1 MNAIKAVE
9 IAKKVSG
16 DVSEDILYRACER
29 LEMMIEKYAEL
40 KLCNRCKN
48 IKLNDENKCEN
59 YSTDKNGK
67 CQKYEFKF
75 DKEAPLIAA
84 GGVYNGYDDLYTIYL
99 KREAALAV
107 EDWDCFSS
115 YDALYAIK
123 WSDLCREIV
132 RTHKPEAQSF
142 GPDWRWG

>member
-40 KLCNRCKN
+40 SHK
-48 IKLNDENKCEN
+48 
-59 YSTDKNGK
+59 
-67 CQKYEFKF
+67 EF
-75 DKEAPLIAA
+75 DRNALLIAA

-99 KREAALAV
+99 KREAALCI

-115 YDALYAIK
+115 YDALFAIK
-123 WSDLCREIV
+123 WSDLCKEIV
-132 RTHKPEAQSF
+132 MTHNPEAQSF
-142 GPDWRWG
+142 GPDWRWT

>member
-29 LEMMIEKYAEL
+29 LEMMIEKYA
-40 KLCNRCKN
+40 KLPHK
-48 IKLNDENKCEN
+48 
-59 YSTDKNGK
+59 
-67 CQKYEFKF
+67 EFN
-75 DKEAPLIAA
+75 KEADLIAA

>member
-1 MNAIKAVE
+1 MNAIEAVE

-16 DVSEDILYRACER
+16 EVGEDVFFRACER
-29 LEMMIEKYAEL
+29 LERMIEKYA
-40 KLCNRCKN
+40 KLPHKV
-48 IKLNDENKCEN
+48 
-59 YSTDKNGK
+59 
-67 CQKYEFKF
+67 F
-75 DKEAPLIAA
+75 DRNAPLIAA
-84 GGVYNGYDDLYTIYL
+84 GGEYDGYDDLYTIYL
-99 KREAALAV
+99 KREAALAI

-142 GPDWRWG
+142 GPDWRWS